1 MNRIQFMSELTALLQ
16 DISAEER
23 EEALQYYN
31 DYFDDAGIENEEA
44 IIKELKNPE
53 KVAAIIKAGL
63 NGQDEESGEYSESG
77 YQDIR
82 FDDRETPA
90 KRGEAQKQSGSN
102 YKESDAEQTRQ
113 DKTEYYGNT
122 GYQGDTGYK
131 PNGGET
137 KNNNTWKVILIIL
150 LVICGAPIAIPIG
163 CGILALILGGILAV
177 VGVFAGLFIGAIAI
191 LIAGIAVFVA
201 GVTKVVVAFP
211 VALFMTG
218 SGLLIFVIGM
228 IATVG
233 MVKLCLVALPG
244 IFRGVVWLCRKPFQ
258 RKAVS

>member
-1 MNRIQFMSELTALLQ
+1 MNRIQFMSELAALLQ
-16 DISAEER
+16 DVSAEER

-31 DYFDDAGIENEEA
+31 DYFDDAGEENEES
-44 IIKELKNPE
+44 IINELSSPE

-77 YQDIR
+77 YQDTR

-90 KRGEAQKQSGSN
+90 RRGEAQKKNNTGYQ
-102 YKESDAEQTRQ
+102 ESKRDTDRQ
-113 DKTEYYGNT
+113 ENNKYYDNT
-122 GYQGDTGYK
+122 GYQGDTGYNPEGK
-131 PNGGET
+131 P
-137 KNNNTWKVILIIL
+137 KSSNTLKIVLIIL
-150 LVICGAPIAIPIG
+150 LIIFGAPIAIPIG
-163 CGILALILGGILAV
+163 CGILALIMGAVLAV
-177 VGVFAGLFIGAIAI
+177 AGVFVGLFAAAVAV
-191 LIAGIAVFVA
+191 LVAGIVVFVI
-201 GVTKVVVAFP
+201 GVTKVIVAFP

-244 IFRGVVWLCRKPFQ
+244 IVRGIVWLCRKPFQ